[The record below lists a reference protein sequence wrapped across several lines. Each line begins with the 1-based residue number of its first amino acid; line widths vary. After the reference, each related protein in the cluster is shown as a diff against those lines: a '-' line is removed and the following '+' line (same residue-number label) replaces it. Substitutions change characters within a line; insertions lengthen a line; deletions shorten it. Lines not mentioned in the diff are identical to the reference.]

1 MKKLGFCLLALC
13 LVGYV
18 AGCGTEDTPPAEPT
32 TPPVTEPGD
41 AGDVDPGTEDETDA
55 DPPA

>member
-18 AGCGTEDTPPAEPT
+18 AGCGTEDDPAVPTNPPAGT
-32 TPPVTEPGD
+32 DVDGDGDTDVTE
-41 AGDVDPGTEDETDA
+41 DPVA